1 MRNKSFIVLLSVLGV
16 LIIVYIIQNLSTG
29 RKSATESF
37 IQLFPDLN
45 PSSVSYIKVYKQEYP
60 DSGLAFA
67 KKEGQ
72 WVISSY
78 YDVPGKQSDIE
89 KILQDAKNIK
99 GEIRSTKPE
108 LFDDYEIT
116 DSLALHLEFL
126 GPDSSEVA
134 HFLVGKGVKQ
144 ASRSSFIRNYNSD
157 TVYMVNENFISRFAV
172 WQAEPSKKMPV
183 NRWTELK
190 MADVNKDDVKS
201 IEIVAKRKKYL
212 FEKKEQATE
221 DTLEPIK
228 YVWQQIK
235 PKKGKILED
244 KDIQNILNRLTTI
257 RGNDIFKPDNPAEL
271 GFAKPKYIASI
282 TTTDGETISFE
293 FGNMIDTTSKNVY
306 AMVKGKPFVYKVTN
320 YYFSSLF
327 EKPFEKD

>member
-235 PKKGKILED
+235 PKKGKIL
-244 KDIQNILNRLTTI
+244 
-257 RGNDIFKPDNPAEL
+257 DNPAEL